1 MALLRAT
8 FEALQRRGQLKF
20 KDVSLLTRMVNA
32 LICKLTVIPP
42 TVRIEIGNAMMAVG
56 SLADDKRI

>member
-42 TVRIEIGNAMMAVG
+42 TVRIEIGNPMMAVG